1 MPNIAASHLVRRH
14 TALAECGRRLPCK
27 PLKHSCEVGIIIKP
41 AKKRHLGNRQVRIFQ
56 ILHRKCNP
64 SGCDVLQ
71 NRTAHF
77 FFEQAHDVLRIQ
89 VHTVCQ
95 FRNGQILREPLR
107 KHMQQLAD
115 IRIGHIKRVRRKQ
128 TVFGLLCRP
137 RRFIF
142 APLDA
147 LHHIFQRLLQQRIV
161 DWLQQIITAPQ
172 LHCRTQI
179 AVFIMARHKNAL
191 RQRVIRLHPLEQFQS

>member
-1 MPNIAASHLVRRH
+1 MSMNEIVSFSASAPVLPLMPNIAASHLVRRH

-77 FFEQAHDVLRIQ
+77 FLNRRMMYCGFKCILSASSGMGKFSVSRSESTCSSWRIYGLDTLSVFAGSRLSLGCSADPAGLSLRRWMRS
-89 VHTVCQ
+89 TT
-95 FRNGQILREPLR
+95 FS
-107 KHMQQLAD
+107 
-115 IRIGHIKRVRRKQ
+115 
-128 TVFGLLCRP
+128 
-137 RRFIF
+137 
-142 APLDA
+142 APLA
-147 LHHIFQRLLQQRIV
+147 
-161 DWLQQIITAPQ
+161 A
-172 LHCRTQI
+172 
-179 AVFIMARHKNAL
+179 AY
-191 RQRVIRLHPLEQFQS
+191 S